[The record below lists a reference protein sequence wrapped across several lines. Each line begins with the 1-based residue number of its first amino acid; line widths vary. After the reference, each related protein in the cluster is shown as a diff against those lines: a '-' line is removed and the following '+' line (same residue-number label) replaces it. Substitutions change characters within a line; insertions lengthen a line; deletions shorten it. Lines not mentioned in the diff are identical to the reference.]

1 VVISSEIKKKRAIA
15 IELKIM
21 HKEQFILCRLL
32 PELEELSIRCCNT
45 ELVFHFDA
53 ILRLGMRQ

>member
-1 VVISSEIKKKRAIA
+1 
-15 IELKIM
+15 M

-32 PELEELSIRCCNT
+32 PELEELSIRSCNT

-53 ILRLGMRQ
+53 ILRLGMRQGSTQVLNSVW